1 MKGKKI
7 ILSLVAGAI
16 LLAAYLA
23 YFHASNQSYLS
34 SFIVYICLFLIAGQG
49 WNLLGGYIGEV
60 SFGHAVFFGI
70 GAYAVALPGGYGI
83 SLPIVLLVI
92 LGVLAAGLFALLIS
106 YPLLRIKGLSFLIGT
121 FGLGVIFLNVFKSS
135 QFLFASK
142 GLFVEFIPPDVLY
155 PTIVLL
161 TILTVIGVAI
171 LVKSPLGLSFKAVR
185 DVPEA
190 AEMIGINLYRTKT
203 KALVIGA
210 MITSLAGALYALY
223 EMHITPTATFD
234 TSISNDIL
242 LGAYVGGCGTVMG
255 PVIGGAILII
265 VEETARS
272 LITVSG
278 GHNLVL
284 GIILILVMM
293 LMKQGIWVSIC
304 QLTDRVVVKFSG
316 YKAKKRKSSKEKAGV
331 IT

>member
-1 MKGKKI
+1 MKAKKL
-7 ILSLVAGAI
+7 ILSLIGGAI
-16 LLAAYLA
+16 LMAAYLA

-70 GAYAVALPGGYGI
+70 GAYAVALPGGYNI
-83 SLPIVLLVI
+83 DLPLPLLVI
-92 LGVLAAGLFALLIS
+92 LGVIIAGLFAWIIS

-142 GLFVEFIPPDVLY
+142 GVFVKFVSPEFLY
-155 PTIVLL
+155 PLIVSL
-161 TILTVIGVAI
+161 TILTVIG
-171 LVKSPLGLSFKAVR
+171 VR

-210 MITSLAGALYALY
+210 MITGLAGALYALY

-234 TSISNDIL
+234 TAISNDIL

-265 VEETARS
+265 VQETARS
-272 LITVSG
+272 MITVSG

-284 GIILILVMM
+284 GLILILVMM
-293 LMKQGIWVSIC
+293 LMKQGIWVGIC
-304 QLTDRVVVKFSG
+304 QVTDKLLLRIRNK
-316 YKAKKRKSSKEKAGV
+316 KEKKDENTHKEAEV
-331 IT
+331 VE

>member
-1 MKGKKI
+1 MRAKRI
-7 ILSLVAGAI
+7 ILCLVAGLI
-16 LLAAYLA
+16 LLAAYLV
-23 YFHASNQSYLS
+23 YFHASGQSYLS

-83 SLPIVLLVI
+83 SLPVAVLVI

-135 QFLFASK
+135 QVLFASK
-142 GLFVEFIPPDVLY
+142 GLFVDFIPPDLLY
-155 PTIVLL
+155 PVIVGLTIV
-161 TILTVIGVAI
+161 TVIGVAI

-190 AEMIGINLYRTKT
+190 AQMIGIDLYQTKT

-210 MITSLAGALYALY
+210 MVTSLAGALYALY
-223 EMHITPTATFD
+223 EMHITPSATFD

-242 LGAYVGGCGTVMG
+242 LGSYVGGCGTVMG
-255 PVIGGAILII
+255 PVIGGAILIF

-272 LITVSG
+272 MITVSG

-284 GIILILVMM
+284 GLILIFVMM
-293 LMKQGIWVSIC
+293 WMKQGIWTGIC
-304 QLTDRVVVKFSG
+304 QMTDRLLQRF
-316 YKAKKRKSSKEKAGV
+316 YIKKESREKTHQKKAGV
-331 IT
+331 I